1 MTIAAIGIFGAILLV
16 GLLAGNELCA
26 LIIHVTLD
34 RLPTAQSLPGSQAI
48 TRQLGQ
54 LMPVFMP
61 ITIIVTFA
69 TGIGLN
75 NVRSALL
82 ITAGC
87 ALVGMLII
95 TLVGLRPLNDHE
107 LAATAETPETDW
119 RAWRRKWVRLHSVR
133 VGCDV
138 AALVLVA
145 AAAVIN

>member
-1 MTIAAIGIFGAILLV
+1 MTIAELGIFCAILLV

-34 RLPTAQSLPGSQAI
+34 RLPTTQSLAGSQAI

-54 LMPVFMP
+54 LMPIFMP

-69 TGIGLN
+69 AGIGLN

-82 ITAGC
+82 TAAGC
-87 ALVGMLII
+87 TLAGMLII

-119 RAWRRKWVRLHSVR
+119 RSWRRKWVRLHSVR
-133 VGCDV
+133 VGCDL

-145 AAAVIN
+145 VAAVIN